1 MGVAIK
7 TIGELI
13 DQLITAD
20 IKTFLAQD
28 TIMDLTLSESVRLAA
43 AETAQISNARRTALI
58 REIDLRLGDKATT
71 LLKKTYG

>member
-58 REIDLRLGDKATT
+58 RELDKRLGDGGDT
-71 LLKKTYG
+71 LLEKTYG